1 MKKLFRRDAGFTLTE
16 LAVAML
22 IIGILA
28 AIAVPSFL
36 GARNDAY
43 DREAQA
49 GVVAALNAADMHYAN
64 YGDFTES
71 TSADCGGTVDLVSDF
86 QRLEPN
92 FMFQIETDPSNQPRT
107 ISIDSADTFNS
118 NGENLGC
125 QVFYAAAL
133 SRSGTCFVGRL
144 SVEGKFLTGPVL
156 APPAL
161 AAAPASDE
169 IVVKSNSSDSNAAIG
184 ELTGLAVNGRA
195 YGAIK
200 VDPSSAAG
208 ATGDDPL
215 ADAAGLCNAHAQ
227 ADAAGAV
234 GVLSSEFYDGWRT
247 VVDSSNG
254 FQP

>member
-36 GARNDAY
+36 GSRNDAY

-49 GVVAALNAADMHYAN
+49 GVDAALNAADMHYAN
-64 YGDFTES
+64 YGDFTPS
-71 TSADCGGTVDLVSDF
+71 DTAVCGAPADTSLVSDL

-92 FMFQIETDPSNQPRT
+92 FMFQTDGNSSDQPRT
-107 ISIDSADTFNS
+107 ISIDAADTFNAD
-118 NGENLGC
+118 NENLGC

-144 SVEGKFLTGPVL
+144 SVEGKFLTAGS
-156 APPAL
+156 A
-161 AAAPASDE
+161 DE
-169 IVVKSNSSDSNAAIG
+169 IIVKSSGSDSNAAIG

-208 ATGDDPL
+208 VTGTDTLASAAT
-215 ADAAGLCNAHAQ
+215 LCNAQAQ
-227 ADAAGAV
+227 SDADGAFHPIPGPIAV
-234 GVLSSEFYDGWRT
+234 TPTEFYDGWRT
-247 VVDSSNG
+247 VVDSANG

>member
-36 GARNDAY
+36 GSRNDAY

-49 GVVAALNAADMHYAN
+49 GVDAALNAADMHYAN
-64 YGDFTES
+64 YGDFTPS
-71 TSADCGGTVDLVSDF
+71 DTAVCGAPADTSLVSDL

-92 FMFQIETDPSNQPRT
+92 FMFQADNDPSDQPRT
-107 ISIDSADTFNS
+107 ISIDANVTFNAD
-118 NGENLGC
+118 GEDLGC

-144 SVEGKFLTGPVL
+144 SVEGKNLVGVWP
-156 APPAL
+156 
-161 AAAPASDE
+161 
-169 IVVKSNSSDSNAAIG
+169 IIVKSSGSDSNASIA
-184 ELTGLAVNGRA
+184 ELSGLAVNGRA
-195 YGAIK
+195 YAAIK

-208 ATGDDPL
+208 ATGTDTL
-215 ADAAGLCNAHAQ
+215 LSAAALCNAGAS
-227 ADAAGAV
+227 ASGYAAV
-234 GVLSSEFYDGWRT
+234 HPDEFFDGWRT
-247 VVDSSNG
+247 VVDASNG
-254 FQP
+254 FNP

>member
-36 GARNDAY
+36 GSRNDAY

-49 GVVAALNAADMHYAN
+49 GVDAALNAADMHYAN
-64 YGDFTES
+64 YGDFTPS
-71 TSADCGGTVDLVSDF
+71 NSNMCGDTSDAAFVSDF

-107 ISIDSADTFNS
+107 ISIDSADTFNAD
-118 NGENLGC
+118 NENLGC
-125 QVFYAAAL
+125 QVFYATAL

-144 SVEGKFLTGPVL
+144 SVEGKFLTTGS
-156 APPAL
+156 A
-161 AAAPASDE
+161 DE
-169 IVVKSNSSDSNAAIG
+169 IVVKSEGSDSNASIA
-184 ELTGLAVNGRA
+184 EFTGLAVNGRA

-208 ATGDDPL
+208 ATGTDPL
-215 ADAAGLCNAHAQ
+215 ADAAGLCNAQAQ
-227 ADAAGAV
+227 VGLTSAV
-234 GVLSSEFYDGWRT
+234 KPVEFFDGWRT